1 MAADSKEATYDV
13 AVVGAGVVGCAVF
26 RALVLAGARVVL
38 IERAAD
44 ILAGASK
51 GNSAILHTAFDA
63 PPGSV
68 EHRCMRD
75 GQRIYREIQ
84 ARLGL
89 PLRVSGAYLVA
100 WSEAEAAELPA
111 IQAKAHANGCHAVKP
126 IAVDALRRAE
136 PEIGPQPLAA
146 LDVPGEDLI
155 DPWAAPL
162 AYALQGIANGGVVL
176 RRTEVSG
183 GARDGD
189 RWRLHTSRGAIR
201 AGVVVNCAGLRGDL
215 VEAIARPSPFAI
227 RPRKGQF
234 LVYDKPAARLVERIL
249 LPVPTKRTKGVVI
262 LRTVFGNL
270 LVGPTAEDQADREDA
285 AVSEAE
291 LAKLREFGTR
301 ILPKLAAIEVTAT
314 YAGLRPASQHSDYVI
329 EALAPER
336 WITVGGIRSTG
347 LTASLGIAAHVVA
360 LYRATFAS
368 PRELPDP
375 VWPRVPN
382 ISECGPRD
390 WQLPGGGGEIVCHC
404 ELVTRREIE
413 AALDG
418 PLPAG
423 DLGGLRRRTRAMM
436 GRCQGF
442 YCAARIAEIAG
453 SRIGIAPGAA
463 P

>member
-1 MAADSKEATYDV
+1 MVADSAEAAYDV

-26 RALVLAGARVVL
+26 RALVLAGARAVL

-51 GNSAILHTAFDA
+51 GNSAILHSAFDA

-68 EHRCMRD
+68 EHRCMRA
-75 GQRIYREIQ
+75 GQAIYREIH

-89 PLRVSGAYLVA
+89 PLRVTGAYLVA
-100 WSEAEAAELPA
+100 WNAAEAAELPA
-111 IQAKAHANGCHAVKP
+111 IQAKAHANGCADVKP
-126 IAVDALRRAE
+126 IAVDALCRAE
-136 PEIGPQPLAA
+136 PAIGPRPLAA

-162 AYALQGIANGGVVL
+162 AYALQGVANGGVVL
-176 RRTEVSG
+176 RDTEVTG
-183 GARDGD
+183 GACAGDG
-189 RWRLHTSRGAIR
+189 WRLDTPRGAIR
-201 AGVVVNCAGLRGDL
+201 ARVVVNCAGLRGDL

-234 LVYDKPAARLVERIL
+234 LVYDKPAAALVERIL

-270 LVGPTAEDQADREDA
+270 LVGPTAEDQDDRDDA
-285 AVSEAE
+285 SVTEGA
-291 LAKLREFGTR
+291 LNGLREFGTR
-301 ILPKLAAIEVTAT
+301 ILPGLADIDVTAT

-347 LTASLGIAAHVVA
+347 LTASLGIAAHVVD
-360 LYRATFAS
+360 LYRATFAA
-368 PRELPDP
+368 PRELTDP

-390 WQLPGGGGEIVCHC
+390 WQLPGGGGIVCHC

-413 AALDG
+413 AALEG

-423 DLGGLRRRTRAMM
+423 DLGGLRRRTRVMM

-442 YCAARIAEIAG
+442 YCAARVAEIAG
-453 SRIGIAPGAA
+453 AHIGLAPGTRS
-463 P
+463 

>member
-1 MAADSKEATYDV
+1 MAADRTEATYDV
-13 AVVGAGVVGCAVF
+13 AVIGAGVVGCAVF

-38 IERAAD
+38 LERAAD

-63 PPGSV
+63 PPDSI
-68 EHRCMRD
+68 EHRCMRA
-75 GQRIYREIQ
+75 GQAIYRDIH

-89 PLRVSGAYLVA
+89 PLRTTGAYLVA
-100 WSEAEAAELPA
+100 WTEAEAAELPA
-111 IQAKAHANGCHAVKP
+111 IQAKAQANGCDAVRP

-136 PEIGPQPLAA
+136 PGIGPMPVAA

-176 RRTEVSG
+176 RQAEVTSG
-183 GARDGD
+183 GREGD
-189 RWRLHTSRGAIR
+189 VWRLDTSRGAIR
-201 AGVVVNCAGLRGDL
+201 TRVVVNCAGLRGDL

-262 LRTVFGNL
+262 LPTVFGNL
-270 LVGPTAEDQADREDA
+270 LVGPTAEDQDDRDDA
-285 AVSEAE
+285 SVSEAE
-291 LAKLREFGTR
+291 LLKLRDFGTR
-301 ILPKLAAIEVTAT
+301 ILPGLAAIDVTAT
-314 YAGLRPASQHSDYVI
+314 YAGLRPASQHSDYQI
-329 EALAPER
+329 EALAAER

-347 LTASLGIAAHVVA
+347 LTGSLGIAAHVLD
-360 LYRATFAS
+360 LYRAHFAA
-368 PRELPDP
+368 PTAIAEPL
-375 VWPRVPN
+375 WPRVPN
-382 ISECGPRD
+382 ISEGAERD
-390 WQLPGGGGEIVCHC
+390 WQRPGAGEIVCHC
-404 ELVTRREIE
+404 ELVTRREIA
-413 AALDG
+413 AALEG

-442 YCAARIAEIAG
+442 YCAARVAEIAG
-453 SRIGIAPGAA
+453 ARIGLAPVSAT
-463 P
+463 